1 MLRVPFSCSSHLCSL
16 QKNSTIFFLRR
27 NMYQICLNSATFYE
41 AMQEAGIF
49 TLSGYALFRL

>member
-1 MLRVPFSCSSHLCSL
+1 
-16 QKNSTIFFLRR
+16 
-27 NMYQICLNSATFYE
+27 MYQICLNSATFYE